1 MEKKTMYFVRRAI
14 ILAGI
19 PACCFFV
26 SVSYAQQKSSEEK
39 KDTLLED
46 FEKIKHD
53 VKILRREIKN
63 VRSSVSQLKKSI
75 RPLKEIPSALTE
87 LNVKLEAQITTV
99 NALSGELYRL
109 GSALEKKTKRGAVD
123 YKEIEHLTSDITAQK
138 QNIRDLKDEIHILR
152 EVQSDLQ
159 AQPVSDT
166 EQDSPISFVQKVLQ
180 WKYWGHAAFG
190 LALIALMVAL

>member
-1 MEKKTMYFVRRAI
+1 MYFVRRAI

-19 PACCFFV
+19 SACCFFV
-26 SVSYAQQKSSEEK
+26 SVSYAQQEK
-39 KDTLLED
+39 KDTLLEG

-75 RPLKEIPSALTE
+75 HPLKEIPSALTE

-138 QNIRDLKDEIHILR
+138 QNIRDLKDEIRILR

-166 EQDSPISFVQKVLQ
+166 EQDSPVSTVKKVLE

>member
-1 MEKKTMYFVRRAI
+1 MYFVSRAI

-19 PACCFFV
+19 SACCFFV
-26 SVSYAQQKSSEEK
+26 SVSYAQQEK
-39 KDTLLED
+39 KDTLMED

-75 RPLKEIPSALTE
+75 RPLKEIPPALTE

-138 QNIRDLKDEIHILR
+138 QNIRDLKDEIRILR

-166 EQDSPISFVQKVLQ
+166 EQDSPVSTVKKVLE